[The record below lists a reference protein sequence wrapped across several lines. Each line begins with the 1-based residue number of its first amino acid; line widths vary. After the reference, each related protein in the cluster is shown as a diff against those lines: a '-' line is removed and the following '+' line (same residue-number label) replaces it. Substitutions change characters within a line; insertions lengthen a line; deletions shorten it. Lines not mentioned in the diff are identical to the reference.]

1 MEFKRRRRALIALVM
16 VLGLL
21 AGACGDK
28 GSTSSDS
35 GDDDSSGSGSGTEK
49 SEETIRLAPQDFAE
63 SKTLTE
69 VYGQYLKAK
78 GYTIEIQPAKGFREE
93 VYPGLRDG
101 DIDMIIDYTGSA
113 ANELDPDGTPSADS
127 DETYDRLEAAL
138 KDEGLVA
145 YDYSEAED
153 KNALVMLKSFAE
165 ENDITTISDIKPV
178 QDKIVLGGAADCA
191 TRTDCLLGYQDPGIY
206 GITFKEFKALEYGP
220 ALTAALDAN
229 EIQAA
234 QYQTT
239 APAIETGEF
248 VVLEDDKGLL
258 TADNIVPV
266 LRSDVAEAYG
276 DELADAVNEL
286 SAQLTT
292 EDLVAWNVAT
302 DVDKEEPAD
311 VAEKWLEESGLL

>member
-28 GSTSSDS
+28 GSTSSDK
-35 GDDDSSGSGSGTEK
+35 DDDSGDKASK

-69 VYGQYLKAK
+69 VYGQYLEAK
-78 GYTIEIQPAKGFREE
+78 GFKVDIQPAKGFREE
-93 VYPGLRDG
+93 VYPGLKDKK
-101 DIDMIIDYTGSA
+101 IDMIIDYSGSA
-113 ANELDPDGTPSADS
+113 ANELDPDGIPSADS
-127 DETYDRLEAAL
+127 DETYARLETAL
-138 KDEGLVA
+138 EKEGLIA
-145 YDYSEAED
+145 YDYSKAED
-153 KNALVMLKSFAE
+153 KNALVMLKSFAD
-165 ENDITTISDIKPV
+165 ENGITKISDIKPI
-178 QDKIVLGGAADCA
+178 QDQIVLGGAADCA
-191 TRTDCLLGYQDPGIY
+191 TRTDCLLGYQDQGIY

-258 TADNIVPV
+258 SADNIVPV
-266 LRSDVAEAYG
+266 MRDEVAFIHGEDLKEA
-276 DELADAVNEL
+276 LNTL
-286 SAQLTT
+286 SEKLTT
-292 EDLVAWNVAT
+292 EDLIAWNVAT

-311 VAEKWLEESGLL
+311 VAEKWLEESDLL

>member
-21 AGACGDK
+21 AGACGDD
-28 GSTSSDS
+28 GSTSSD
-35 GDDDSSGSGSGTEK
+35 GDDDSSGSGA

-69 VYGQYLKAK
+69 VYGQYLEAK
-78 GYTIEIQPAKGFREE
+78 GYNVDIQPANGFRDQ
-93 VYPGLRDG
+93 VYPGLTDG
-101 DIDMIIDYTGSA
+101 AIDMIIDYTGSA
-113 ANELDPDGTPSADS
+113 ASHLEAEGAPSADP
-127 DETYDRLEAAL
+127 DETYDRLENAL
-138 KDEGLVA
+138 REQGLVA
-145 YDYSEAED
+145 YEYSPAED
-153 KNALVMLKSFAE
+153 KNALVMLKSFAD
-165 ENDITTISDIKPV
+165 ENGITTISDIKPL
-178 QDKIVLGGAADCA
+178 QDQIVLGGSADCA
-191 TRTDCLLGYQDPGIY
+191 TRTDCLLGYQDASIY

-248 VVLEDDKGLL
+248 VVLEDDMGLL
-258 TADNIVPV
+258 SADNIVPV
-266 LRSDVAEAYG
+266 LRGEVAVIHGDDLKAAV
-276 DELADAVNEL
+276 DELSEM
-286 SAQLTT
+286 LTT
-292 EDLVAWNVAT
+292 EDLIAWNVAT
-302 DVDKEEPAD
+302 DIDKEESAD

>member
-28 GSTSSDS
+28 GSTSSDD
-35 GDDDSSGSGSGTEK
+35 GDDDSGGGGGEK

-69 VYGQYLKAK
+69 VYGQFLESK
-78 GYTIEIQPAKGFREE
+78 GYTVEIQPAKGFREQ

-101 DIDMIIDYTGSA
+101 AIDMIIDYTGSA
-113 ANELDPDGTPSADS
+113 AGELDPDGTPSADS
-127 DETYDRLEAAL
+127 EETYARLETAL
-138 KDEGLVA
+138 KDEGLIA

-153 KNALVMLKSFAE
+153 KNALVMLKSFAD
-165 ENDITTISDIKPV
+165 ENGITTISDIKPI
-178 QDKIVLGGAADCA
+178 QDQIVLGGAADCA

-258 TADNIVPV
+258 SADNIVPV
-266 LRSDVAEAYG
+266 LRGETAVVHGEDLKAAC
-276 DELADAVNEL
+276 DELSEK
-286 SAQLTT
+286 LTT
-292 EDLVAWNVAT
+292 EDLIAWNVAT